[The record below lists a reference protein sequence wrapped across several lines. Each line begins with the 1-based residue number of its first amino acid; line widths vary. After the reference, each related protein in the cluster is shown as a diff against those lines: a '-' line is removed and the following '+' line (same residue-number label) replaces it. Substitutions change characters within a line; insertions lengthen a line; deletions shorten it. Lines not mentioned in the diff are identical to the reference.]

1 MKTLIPL
8 TVLAGLA
15 ALAITASA
23 SDKLITAG
31 DVLLSPRA
39 QGNQMKTVPGVNNSP
54 NTVTQ
59 NQNVTASPRTLDNR
73 IKVVKGG
80 DSSPNTIAGGCA
92 LGSPRQLEEARKFTS
107 GDCCKVTSVVCS
119 TPKSCCAVAS
129 K

>member
-8 TVLAGLA
+8 TILA
-15 ALAITASA
+15 ALIAFTLNTSA
-23 SDKLITAG
+23 R

-39 QGNQMKTVPGVNNSP
+39 IDSQSKVVKGTDNSP
-54 NTVTQ
+54 NTVTR
-59 NQNVTASPRTLDNR
+59 NQNVTASPRTLDSQT
-73 IKVVKGG
+73 KVVKGT

-92 LGSPRQLEEARKFTS
+92 LGSPRQLEQAGKFSS
-107 GDCCKVTSVVCS
+107 GDCCKVTSVACS